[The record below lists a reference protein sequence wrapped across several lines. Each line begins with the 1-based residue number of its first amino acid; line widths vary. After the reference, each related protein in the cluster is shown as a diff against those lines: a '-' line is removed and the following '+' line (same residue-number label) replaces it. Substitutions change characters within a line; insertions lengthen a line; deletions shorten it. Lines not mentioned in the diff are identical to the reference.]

1 MASIEATQTICE
13 MRKSNNGQREA
24 ICFPKRGHPEKISVE
39 GAKGLDELKK
49 RIKEKDSDEESPYE
63 RIEIY
68 MPFKM
73 LEVWL

>member
-13 MRKSNNGQREA
+13 MRKSINGQREA

-39 GAKGLDELKK
+39 DDKGLHELKK
-49 RIKEKDSDEESPYE
+49 RIQERDRDEESPYE

-73 LEVWL
+73 LEV